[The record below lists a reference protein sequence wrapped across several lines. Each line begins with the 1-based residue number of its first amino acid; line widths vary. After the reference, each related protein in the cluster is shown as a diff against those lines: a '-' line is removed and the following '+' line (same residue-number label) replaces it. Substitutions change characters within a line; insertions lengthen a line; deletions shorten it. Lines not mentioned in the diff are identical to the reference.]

1 MFKLILNRTW
11 HLASAHLTTL
21 LRVSWAY
28 LLLLLA
34 INIYLSG
41 ALQPASGFETGSY
54 MTEPLEGSDI
64 SLRSLGLLANLLIG
78 LSIAIAY
85 TRRMLIEADDF
96 FLSFGLRH
104 VKVAGYQLLLMI
116 IGMALMI
123 PLAIIASIS
132 GMLLGPLAV
141 IVGIAMPFV
150 ALMIVQRVSLVLP
163 SAAIDDT
170 MSLRD
175 SWHATQGMGW
185 AMAFNAAIAMLATG
199 CLILALFIVF
209 ELTERFLFPDAL
221 FGQIRSGVL
230 PMATMLTMVWIFANL
245 HTTCY
250 AVAREKFAKRIL
262 GEQQA
267 EQARLQYE
275 ASRAL
280 NAAKTLKKS

>member
-1 MFKLILNRTW
+1 MFKLLLNRTW

-28 LLLLLA
+28 LFLLLA

-41 ALQPASGFETGSY
+41 ALQPATGFETGSY

-64 SLRSLGLLANLLIG
+64 GLRSLGLLANLLIG

-85 TRRMLIEADDF
+85 TRRMLIDANDF
-96 FLSFGLRH
+96 SLSFGIRH
-104 VKVAGYQLLLMI
+104 VKVAGYQILLMI

-123 PLAIIASIS
+123 PLAIIASIL
-132 GMLLGPLAV
+132 GMFLGPFALIA
-141 IVGIAMPFV
+141 GLAMPFV
-150 ALMIVQRVSLVLP
+150 ALMIVQRFSLVLP

-175 SWHATQGMGW
+175 SWYATRGMGW

-199 CLILALFIVF
+199 CLLLALFIF
-209 ELTERFLFPDAL
+209 LELTERFLFPDPL
-221 FGQIRSGVL
+221 FGQIRSGVM
-230 PMATMLTMVWIFANL
+230 PMVTMLTMVWIFANL

-250 AVAREKFAKRIL
+250 AVAREKFAGKIL
-262 GEQQA
+262 GEHQA
-267 EQARLQYE
+267 EQARLRYE
-275 ASRAL
+275 AARAL
-280 NAAKTLKKS
+280 NAAKNLKKS